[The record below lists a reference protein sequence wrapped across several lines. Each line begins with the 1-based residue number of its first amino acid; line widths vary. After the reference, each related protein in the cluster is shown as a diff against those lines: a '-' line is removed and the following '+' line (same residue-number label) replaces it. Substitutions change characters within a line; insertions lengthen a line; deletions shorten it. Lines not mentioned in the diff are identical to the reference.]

1 MDLMQIRRRMMAQT
15 KKNRLPDG
23 YRELECIT
31 GTGGQYL
38 DTGIRPQVGD
48 ALEIT
53 FYSNASGDDLRPFGA
68 YTPGV
73 AIDGHNGMRIITSSF
88 DSVYAYIGGG
98 RKSTVECTAD
108 GTWSLNGA
116 VVTSDLPIQSNNNL
130 TISIFKARYNNN
142 RLYGTGE
149 MTLYGFK
156 YYRSGSAIADYV
168 PCEEIA
174 TGNIGVYDLVSG
186 TFVGNAGTG
195 TFTT

>member
-1 MDLMQIRRRMMAQT
+1 MQT
-15 KKNRLPDG
+15 KKSRLPDG
-23 YRELECIT
+23 YRELEYIT

-38 DTGIRPQVGD
+38 DTGIHPQAGD

-53 FYSNASGDDLRPFGA
+53 FFSDASGDDLRPFGA

-73 AIDGHNGMRIITSSF
+73 AIDGHNGMRIITSNF
-88 DSVYAYIGGG
+88 NSVYAYIGGG

-116 VVTSDLPIQSNNNL
+116 AVTTGLPIQTNNNL
-130 TISIFKARYNNN
+130 SISIFKARYNNN

-156 YYRSGSAIADYV
+156 YYRSGSAIADYA

-174 TGNIGVYDLVSG
+174 TGNIGVYDLANN

-195 TFTT
+195 AFTIT